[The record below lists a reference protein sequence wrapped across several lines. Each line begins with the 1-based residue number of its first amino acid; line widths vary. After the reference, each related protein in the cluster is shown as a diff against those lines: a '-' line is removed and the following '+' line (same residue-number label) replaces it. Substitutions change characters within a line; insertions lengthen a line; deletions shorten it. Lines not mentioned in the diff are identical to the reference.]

1 MSNLSQERVATL
13 IQREVVGII
22 NGVIL
27 DKKIGYINV
36 TEVRVTKDKSFAT
49 IYNTILSDDEKII
62 DKTIEELE
70 KNKAKIRMDLA
81 DKIRNLRRMPELI
94 FKFDES
100 LAYGNKIEKI
110 LKTIKE

>member
-49 IYNTILSDDEKII
+49 IYYTILSDDEKII

-81 DKIRNLRRMPELI
+81 EKIRNLRRMPELI

>member
-1 MSNLSQERVATL
+1 MPNLSQERVATL

-22 NGVIL
+22 NEVIL

-49 IYNTILSDDEKII
+49 IYYTILSDDEKVIE
-62 DKTIEELE
+62 KTVEELE

-81 DKIRNLRRMPELI
+81 EKIRNLRRMPELI

-110 LKTIKE
+110 LKTIK

>member
-49 IYNTILSDDEKII
+49 IYYTILSDDEKII